1 MMKRLYALLL
11 CLALCLAGCAR
22 SSGGAG
28 FTDGTGAAVPF
39 PKRLDTVAV
48 LFSSYAEAWVMAG
61 GTVSVT
67 VGESVERGF
76 AAADVLLVDAGSGHT
91 AIDTEALIAA
101 KPDLVIGTADYP
113 CQAEAA
119 TLCRAAGIPAA
130 LFRQDSLE
138 DYLFMFR
145 VFCDLTGNEAAW
157 ETCGEAVRLE
167 TEAIL
172 SHAAGGTASR
182 ILLVRAGSSAR
193 STKAKGS
200 GDLTVGA
207 MLRDLGAVNLA
218 DEVPVL
224 LDGLSLEH
232 ILLEEPDWL
241 LVTTMGD
248 EAAAKA
254 YMASLLESP
263 GWRELS
269 CVREGRVVYLDRAL
283 YHFKPNHRW
292 AEAYRG
298 LWEIL
303 EGSAGDHRGSRE
315 T

>member
-1 MMKRLYALLL
+1 MIEENGKDLAMKRIFALML
-11 CLALCLAGCAR
+11 CFALTLCGCAAPNE
-22 SSGGAG
+22 GET
-28 FTDGTGAAVPF
+28 FTDGMGTEVPV
-39 PKRLDTVAV
+39 PGELHTVAV

-76 AAADVLLVDAGSGHT
+76 AEEGVILVDEGSGHSV
-91 AIDTEALIAA
+91 IDTEALIAA

-113 CQAEAA
+113 CQTEAIE
-119 TLCRAAGIPAA
+119 LCRGAGIPAA
-130 LFRQDSLE
+130 LFRQESVE
-138 DYLFMFR
+138 DYLGMFR
-145 VFCDLTGNEAAW
+145 VFCDLMGNDAAW
-157 ETCGEAVRLE
+157 EAYGEAVRLE
-167 TEAIL
+167 TEEIL
-172 SHAAGGTASR
+172 REAENGAPQR

-200 GDLTVGA
+200 EDLTCGG
-207 MLRDLGAVNLA
+207 MLRDLGAVNIA
-218 DEVPVL
+218 DEAPVL

-232 ILLEEPDWL
+232 ILMEDPDWL
-241 LVTTMGD
+241 FITTMGD
-248 EAAAKA
+248 ETAARE
-254 YMASLLESP
+254 YMGSLLREP

-269 CVREGRVVYLDRAL
+269 CVRDGRVVYLEKSL

-303 EGSAGDHRGSRE
+303 GEG
-315 T
+315 